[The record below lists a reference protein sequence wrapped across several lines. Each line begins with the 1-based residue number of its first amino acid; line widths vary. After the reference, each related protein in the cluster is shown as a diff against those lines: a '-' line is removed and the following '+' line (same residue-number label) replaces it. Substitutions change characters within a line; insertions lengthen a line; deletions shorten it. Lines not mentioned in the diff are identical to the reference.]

1 MKSSTR
7 RNENK
12 LDLTNLTPAALL
24 PDRHGDNMLEEAVL
38 AGEALH
44 LVDCG
49 DYSLPLTIFADTYP
63 DIIETAAA
71 VMNHGETV
79 YGHGNWQIGMS
90 KRSIL
95 RSLYRHVHAYY
106 NKGEVSDPESGY
118 SHLGHIY
125 CNLMFL
131 EFHSQKGFL
140 PD

>member
-1 MKSSTR
+1 MKRSKR
-7 RNENK
+7 HNENK
-12 LDLTNLTPAALL
+12 LDLTNLTSIALL
-24 PDRHGDNMLEEAVL
+24 PRDCTDHILIEAMLHYIELE
-38 AGEALH
+38 
-44 LVDCG
+44 
-49 DYSLPLTIFADTYP
+49 DYHLPLTIFAENYP
-63 DIIETAAA
+63 DVIEKAAA

-79 YGHGNWQIGMS
+79 YGYDNWKIGMS

-95 RSLYRHVHAYY
+95 KSLYRHIHAYY
-106 NKGEVSDPESGY
+106 NKGEVDDPESGF

>member
-1 MKSSTR
+1 MKYSARHNT
-7 RNENK
+7 NK
-12 LDLTNLTPAALL
+12 LDLTNLTPVALL
-24 PDRHGDNMLEEAVL
+24 PQDCPEPFSVTGI
-38 AGEALH
+38 LH
-44 LVDCG
+44 LIDCA
-49 DYSLPLTIFADTYP
+49 DYQLPMAIFAENYP
-63 DIIETAAA
+63 DVIEIAAA

-79 YGHGNWQIGMS
+79 YGYRNWQIGMS

-106 NKGEVSDPESGY
+106 NKGEADDPDSGY